1 MIIATLIIGVIGLY
15 LSFIMMK
22 SGIWRVI
29 LSAIFG
35 VIMIG
40 SLYLVNAND
49 RSHFGMEKVATTKT
63 VSITSASPSKAMPL
77 LLHQDVGTSGKRQV
91 YIYKVAGKATHT
103 KADYLISNRVITGDK
118 ATVKSVK
125 TAWVY
130 KNDFYKSFFAN
141 QNNHKL
147 IKQVNTITI
156 PKTWTSLSTKQAKA
170 LAKRLKAAQ
179 NPTAAQKAKMT
190 AAIQQAVIQAKMKN
204 PSMTATQQKQVIAQA
219 KAKLQQAAIQQ
230 AINAVKAEY

>member
-22 SGIWRVI
+22 NGVWRVI

-49 RSHFGMEKVATTKT
+49 RTHFGMEKVTTTKT
-63 VSITSASPSKAMPL
+63 VTITSASPSKALPM

-91 YIYKVAGKATHT
+91 YIYKVAGKTTHT
-103 KADYLISNRVITGDK
+103 KADYLVSNRVVTGNK

-141 QNNHKL
+141 QNNYKL

-156 PKTWTSLSTKQAKA
+156 PKTWTSLSTRQAKA
-170 LAKRLKAAQ
+170 LAKRLKSAQ

-190 AAIQQAVIQAKMKN
+190 AAIQQAVIQAKTKN
-204 PSMTATQQKQVIAQA
+204 PAMTPAQQKQVIAQA

-230 AINAVKAEY
+230 AINAVKAE